1 MPKYGKT
8 FARLTTNPRKANEEN
23 QRKHAMITSIE
34 PKFGSWNADILK
46 AAFRTDGRAEA
57 ILPATPPGGWI
68 LLVGPRQVNAA
79 MLTAIARLGEG
90 TQVRVLD
97 GGNRFNAYTVARLV
111 RGRPEVLEHITVAR
125 AFTCYQVLALLE
137 STPATACACVVLDL
151 LNTFYDESVQAGE
164 RKRLLRACLAQLER
178 LGQCSNGVSATR
190 VAETADAQKT
200 GTGGG
205 LPAPVAQAQ
214 VTPPRLV
221 VSVHPP
227 KVPSQA
233 AVEMLA
239 LLQAS
244 ALDTIFIQPEPAAP
258 EPLRLF

>member
-1 MPKYGKT
+1 
-8 FARLTTNPRKANEEN
+8 
-23 QRKHAMITSIE
+23 MITSIE
-34 PKFGSWNADILK
+34 PKFGTWNADILK
-46 AAFRTDGRAEA
+46 AAFRTDGSSEGT
-57 ILPATPPGGWI
+57 LSVKSPGGWI
-68 LLVGPRQVNAA
+68 LLVGPRQVNIA
-79 MLTAIARLGEG
+79 MLTAVARLGEI
-90 TQVRVLD
+90 TRVRVLD

-111 RGRPEVLEHITVAR
+111 RGRPVVLEHITISR

-137 STPATACACVVLDL
+137 SVPATPSACVVLDL

-164 RKRLLRACLAQLER
+164 RKRLLGVCLSQLER
-178 LGQCSNGVSATR
+178 LGQCSNC
-190 VAETADAQKT
+190 
-200 GTGGG
+200 
-205 LPAPVAQAQ
+205 
-214 VTPPRLV
+214 V

-239 LLQAS
+239 MLQAK